1 MTQFIELAA
10 FLGIA
15 TLSAIFAVA
24 VLLGLLV
31 RDIELKDEEEN
42 FVFTKDGEK
51 IKFNIK
57 FDEETKKVDIDV
69 VTDSFGNELKLCDAM
84 PYITDALYDLVLE
97 AQKKNMMR

>member
-15 TLSAIFAVA
+15 VLASMFSVA

-31 RDIELKDEEEN
+31 RDIELKDEED

-51 IKFNIK
+51 IKFN
-57 FDEETKKVDIDV
+57 EEDQ
-69 VTDSFGNELKLCDAM
+69 E
-84 PYITDALYDLVLE
+84 
-97 AQKKNMMR
+97 

>member
-15 TLSAIFAVA
+15 VLASMFPVA

-31 RDIELKDEEEN
+31 RDIDLKDEED

-51 IKFNIK
+51 IKFN
-57 FDEETKKVDIDV
+57 EEDQ
-69 VTDSFGNELKLCDAM
+69 E
-84 PYITDALYDLVLE
+84 
-97 AQKKNMMR
+97 

>member
-15 TLSAIFAVA
+15 VLASMFSVA

-31 RDIELKDEEEN
+31 RDIELKDKEEN

-51 IKFNIK
+51 INFN
-57 FDEETKKVDIDV
+57 EEDQ
-69 VTDSFGNELKLCDAM
+69 E
-84 PYITDALYDLVLE
+84 
-97 AQKKNMMR
+97 

>member
-15 TLSAIFAVA
+15 VLSAMFGVA

-31 RDIELKDEEEN
+31 RDIELKEEEEN

-51 IKFNIK
+51 IKFN
-57 FDEETKKVDIDV
+57 EEDQ
-69 VTDSFGNELKLCDAM
+69 E
-84 PYITDALYDLVLE
+84 
-97 AQKKNMMR
+97 

>member
-15 TLSAIFAVA
+15 VLTSMFSVA

-31 RDIELKDEEEN
+31 RDIELKEEEEN

-51 IKFNIK
+51 IKFN
-57 FDEETKKVDIDV
+57 EEDQ
-69 VTDSFGNELKLCDAM
+69 E
-84 PYITDALYDLVLE
+84 
-97 AQKKNMMR
+97 